1 MMLKQRNTGKRRR
14 SWYART
20 SQLVLLGATL
30 SHAVVCGAGEP
41 AQGATAVTTDRA
53 PADNSQTIII
63 GFLGGFVSRNSPV
76 RSEVKMAEQLRA
88 AYPGSAH
95 VETFENRRRND
106 AYRQILKF
114 IAADREGAPSEEQ
127 KRRARIILYGHSW
140 GGTAAVALARRLQR
154 DGIPVLLTVQID
166 SVKHL
171 GVDDSIIPANVA
183 KAANFYQTGGLLRGR
198 KEIRAADPS
207 RTRIL
212 GNYRYDYATNPV
224 ECHGYP
230 FWDRW
235 FTKSHMQIEC
245 DPKVWGAVESL
256 IRAEL
261 PPDAT
266 QPVAPP
272 ATHQNSGE
280 SYF

>member
-1 MMLKQRNTGKRRR
+1 MMPNQTNTGKRRR
-14 SWYART
+14 SWFART
-20 SQLVLLGATL
+20 SLLVLVGAIL
-30 SHAVVCGAGEP
+30 SHAVVGAAREP
-41 AQGATAVTTDRA
+41 RQGATAVTTDPA
-53 PADNSQTIII
+53 PGDNPQTIVI
-63 GFLGGFVSRNSPV
+63 GFLGGYVSRNSPT
-76 RSEVKMAEQLRA
+76 RSEVKMAQHLRA

-95 VETFENRRRND
+95 VETFENRRRKD

-114 IAADREGAPSEEQ
+114 IAASGEATPSEEQ

-140 GGTAAVALARRLQR
+140 GGTAAVALARRLQQ

-212 GNYRYDYATNPV
+212 GNYRYDYGKNPV

-245 DPKVWGAVESL
+245 DPKVWGEVESL

-261 PPDAT
+261 PPDAAAH
-266 QPVAPP
+266 VAPP
-272 ATHQNSGE
+272 ATKRNRMPR
-280 SYF
+280 